1 MEIEQSG
8 TSSIVIPHLPPL
20 THLSPLRLE
29 MADFPSD
36 PSSVMLLKERSS
48 QVSEIML
55 SMVTELV
62 VENVNKPDDN
72 LVLLKVSQNLP
83 QARE

>member
-1 MEIEQSG
+1 
-8 TSSIVIPHLPPL
+8 
-20 THLSPLRLE
+20 

-48 QVSEIML
+48 QVSEVML
-55 SMVTELV
+55 SMVTEQV

-83 QARE
+83 QARK